1 MRFALLLPLAAVL
14 AGCGTAGSIRQQEE
28 ARANEVAPLKGG
40 TRMFGAVP
48 ETIAG
53 VNQFGF
59 RAGEYKATGGTPAY
73 RVTGNPIT
81 ITRTL
86 ADKPNQV
93 EFVGTGNSADAFDQL
108 RFTLNLTDPGEARQA
123 KERFRDTLRAFLL
136 QAKRSDEGAF
146 DAIVNETDTDGIM
159 DGIPTAIAVS
169 PATDT
174 APKRITV
181 TFTRPGATSAG
192 NS

>member
-14 AGCGTAGSIRQQEE
+14 AGCGGAGSIREQEA

-53 VNQFGF
+53 ANQFGF
-59 RAGEYKATGGTPAY
+59 RAADYKATGGIPAY
-73 RVTGNPIT
+73 RITGNPIT

-93 EFVGTGNSADAFDQL
+93 AFEATGNSADAFDTI
-108 RFTLNLTDPGEARQA
+108 RFTLNLTDDGEARQA
-123 KERFRDTLRAFLL
+123 RERFRDTLRAFLL
-136 QAKRSDEGAF
+136 PHKLDDKGALE
-146 DAIVNETDTDGIM
+146 AIVKEETADFSM
-159 DGIPTAIAVS
+159 DGIPAQVVVT
-169 PATDT
+169 PAADT

-181 TFTRPGATSAG
+181 TFTRPGANSAG